1 MQPAEGDTVPGKEAA
16 QVSGTAPPVSREQRE
31 RRARAGAAA
40 QIEAE
45 QGQEPTAGSLRCAPA
60 SGSSSCLTFGLFRVR

>member
-1 MQPAEGDTVPGKEAA
+1 M
-16 QVSGTAPPVSREQRE
+16 SGTAPPVSREQRE

-45 QGQEPTAGSLRCAPA
+45 QGHGADCRKPTLRSGFRQQLMPDVWPLPCAMKQQ
-60 SGSSSCLTFGLFRVR
+60 SE